1 MSNHGHHGWL
11 LRNRRWLIAVLVVG
25 MLVALVLA
33 LLGPW
38 SGVFIRM
45 SLPRQ
50 HGDLQVMDY
59 RRGGPPPP
67 AVDGIRFSLPAEA
80 AHAWFMAAVGHVLP
94 AAVAEPGSV
103 VWGEVRGPA
112 VGTPLPVHVVSH
124 APGTAPRVDLTLTVA
139 RVNAWLVEAAK
150 RDGSAWVA
158 RLDAGSRISD
168 AEMAAPPGWDLH
180 LRVMLS
186 GLAARRDGQPGLVR
200 LESFDGVIDLRWY
213 PGVNDTRVEAQVR
226 LERLRVKD
234 ERSEFAG
241 EVPTVVL
248 DLVAQAINAGLRAQ
262 PPLLPFVVPRDAR
275 LSVEVVAG
283 SPGPSP
289 AF

>member
-1 MSNHGHHGWL
+1 MSTDRHPSR
-11 LRNRRWLIAVLVVG
+11 LRNRRVAIAIVVVVALIALHVV
-25 MLVALVLA
+25 

-38 SGVFIRM
+38 SGMFIHM

-50 HGDLQVMDY
+50 HGDLHVLDY

-67 AVDGIRFSLPAEA
+67 VVDGIRFSLPRDA
-80 AHAWFMAAVGHVLP
+80 AHGWFMAAVGHALP
-94 AAVAEPGSV
+94 PAVAEPGSV
-103 VWGEVRGPA
+103 LWGEVRGSP
-112 VGTPLPVHVVSH
+112 VGTALPVHVVSH
-124 APGTAPRVDLTLTVA
+124 AAGTVPRVDLTVTVE
-139 RVNAWLVEAAK
+139 RVNAWLGEAAK
-150 RDGSAWVA
+150 RDGAPWVV

-168 AEMAAPPGWDLH
+168 AGMPAPAGWDLR
-180 LRVMLS
+180 LRVMVS

-200 LESFDGVIDLRWY
+200 LESFAGLIDLRWF
-213 PGVNDTRVEAQVR
+213 PGTNDTRVDAQVT

-241 EVPTVVL
+241 DVPRLIL

-262 PPLLPFVVPRDAR
+262 PPVLPFVVPREAR
-275 LSVEVVAG
+275 LSAEVVEG
-283 SPGPSP
+283 SRKPSP